1 MQRVGEYLEMMWGPA
16 GMSDGELN
24 RFQGFVVGFLP
35 RSGVLYRP
43 AKTRMPPRRV
53 LGNRKDK
60 EEVLRQLQDE
70 SSHRG
75 RDGT

>member
-1 MQRVGEYLEMMWGPA
+1 MRGPA
-16 GMSDGELN
+16 GMSDGDFN
-24 RFQGFVVGFLP
+24 RFKGFVVRFLP

-53 LGNRKDK
+53 QGNRKDK
-60 EEVLRQLQDE
+60 EEVLRPLQDE
-70 SSHRG
+70 SSHRR